1 VSSIAVAHAMP
12 GSRRR
17 NPLEWLQK
25 SLRPSWAVSQRFKSP
40 AVLPPEASVGETLN
54 KAKHHA
60 TKHTDHPL
68 APRLRAWSTAR
79 QTLIFAVISIF
90 WILFLYRGAIHAP
103 FVYDDIDQ
111 IQKNAALLQLRTTFQ
126 YFHSAVLFTDN
137 LRGFG
142 GSFYRPFFWLSLAV
156 DQKIWG
162 LNPTGFHI
170 TNIVLHWIAGL
181 LGFFLLRRLRAS
193 ILVSAMS
200 SLLWLG
206 LPINSEVVAWVS
218 GRSYSLMAIFLFLA
232 LLSSHWYVCS
242 RKHLAWF
249 LYSLAALA
257 AILCHEE
264 GILVLPMTLLV
275 LYVVDRFRPRREYM
289 ALGAAGISILVVY
302 FCLREI
308 AGTQTSTAGS
318 PKLLAVGVSFM
329 KYLSWMILPTRMS
342 VERSTDVPA
351 NNLSIVTASAWIGV
365 VLLFLL
371 VYRLHKRMPEL
382 AGGIAWTCIALVPFC
397 GIVYIYQG
405 MAERFNYLASGGLCF
420 SIAALL
426 SKLRTRRSLAVC
438 AVAMWAAWG
447 IWRLEKRVLDWRD
460 SISLYEASL
469 EATPQS
475 ATLLFDLGAVLEQK
489 GDFMQAAAYYEHT
502 LDRNP
507 DYERAITGLGNVDLR
522 LGATGEA
529 KSTYER
535 ALALNPDDATALVNY
550 GATLQQ
556 LGDFADA
563 KQQEEKAISINPTDV
578 DAYINLGVDLFQ
590 LGSVDA
596 AVENLLHAIELE
608 PSRTPAYFDL
618 AALYKEMG
626 HIDSAAAMYRKIL
639 EVSPNDQEAISQL
652 REITQ

>member
-1 VSSIAVAHAMP
+1 
-12 GSRRR
+12 
-17 NPLEWLQK
+17 
-25 SLRPSWAVSQRFKSP
+25 
-40 AVLPPEASVGETLN
+40 LN
-54 KAKHHA
+54 KAKRHA

-68 APRLRAWSTAR
+68 GPRLRVWCAAR
-79 QTLIFAVISIF
+79 PTLIFAVISAF
-90 WILFLYRGAIHAP
+90 WILFLYRGVIHAP

-111 IQKNAALLQLRTTFQ
+111 IQKNATLLQLRTTLQ
-126 YFHSAVLFTDN
+126 YFHLAVPFTDN

-156 DQKIWG
+156 DEKVWG

-170 TNIVLHWIAGL
+170 TNIVLHWIAVL
-181 LGFFLLRRLRAS
+181 LGFFLLRRLRVS
-193 ILVSAMS
+193 VLVSAMS

-218 GRSYSLMAIFLFLA
+218 ARSYSLMAIFLFLA
-232 LLSSHWYVCS
+232 LLSSDWYVRS
-242 RKHLAWF
+242 RKPLALF
-249 LYSLAALA
+249 SYSLAALA

-264 GILVLPMTLLV
+264 GILVLPITLLV
-275 LYVVDRFRPRREYM
+275 LYSVDRFRSRREYV
-289 ALGAAGISILVVY
+289 ALGSAGISTLLVY

-351 NNLSIVTASAWIGV
+351 NNLSIVTASAWVGV

-371 VYRLHKRMPEL
+371 VYRVRKRMPEL
-382 AGGIAWTCIALVPFC
+382 AGGIAWICIALLPFC

-405 MAERFNYLASGGLCF
+405 MAERFDYLASFGLCF
-420 SIAALL
+420 SIAAL
-426 SKLRTRRSLAVC
+426 SSQLRTRRSLAVC

-460 SISLYEASL
+460 SISLYKVSL
-469 EATPQS
+469 EATPRS
-475 ATLLFDLGAVLEQK
+475 TTLLFDLGAVLEQK
-489 GDFMQAAAYYEHT
+489 GNLMQAAAYYEHT
-502 LDRNP
+502 LDLNP
-507 DYERAITGLGNVDLR
+507 HYERAITGLGNVDLR
-522 LGATGEA
+522 LGATGQA

-550 GATLQQ
+550 GAALQQ
-556 LGDFADA
+556 LGDFIHA
-563 KQQEEKAISINPTDV
+563 KQEEEKAISINPTDTN
-578 DAYINLGVDLFQ
+578 AYINLGVDLFQ

-608 PSRTPAYFDL
+608 PSQTPAYFDL

-639 EVSPNDQEAISQL
+639 EISPNDQEALADL
-652 REITQ
+652 REITR

>member
-1 VSSIAVAHAMP
+1 MA
-12 GSRRR
+12 
-17 NPLEWLQK
+17 
-25 SLRPSWAVSQRFKSP
+25 
-40 AVLPPEASVGETLN
+40 N
-54 KAKHHA
+54 KLGAKCFT
-60 TKHTDHPL
+60 TKRTDHS
-68 APRLRAWSTAR
+68 RASRARGWSTAR
-79 QTLIFAVISIF
+79 QTLIFAVISIS
-90 WILFLYRGAIHAP
+90 WILFLYRGVIHAP

-111 IQKNAALLQLRTTFQ
+111 IQKNAALLQLRTTLR
-126 YFHSAVLFTDN
+126 YFHSAVPFTDN

-156 DQKIWG
+156 DQKPWG

-170 TNIVLHWIAGL
+170 TNIVLHWIVGL
-181 LGFFLLRRLRAS
+181 LGFVLLRRLRS
-193 ILVSAMS
+193 SVLVSAMS

-232 LLSSHWYVCS
+232 LLSSDWYLRS
-242 RKHLAWF
+242 RKLLALF
-249 LYSLAALA
+249 SYSIAALA

-264 GILVLPMTLLV
+264 GVLVLPITLLV
-275 LYVVDRFRPRREYM
+275 LYSVDRFRSRGEYV
-289 ALGAAGISILVVY
+289 ALGAAGTSILVVY

-308 AGTQTSTAGS
+308 AGTRTSTAGS
-318 PKLLAVGVSFM
+318 PKLLAIGVSFM

-351 NNLSIVTASAWIGV
+351 NNLSLIAAGAWTGM
-365 VLLFLL
+365 LLLGL
-371 VYRLHKRMPEL
+371 VVYRLRKEMPEL
-382 AGGIAWTCIALVPFC
+382 AAGVSWMFIALLPFC

-420 SIAALL
+420 SIVALL
-426 SKLRTRRSLAVC
+426 SKLRTRRALAVC
-438 AVAMWAAWG
+438 AVGMWAAWG

-460 SISLYEASL
+460 SISLYKASL

-475 ATLLFDLGAVLEQK
+475 TTLLFDLGAVLEQK
-489 GDFMQAAAYYEHT
+489 GDLMQAAAYYEHT
-502 LDRNP
+502 LDLNP
-507 DYERAITGLGNVDLR
+507 HYERAITGLGNVDLR
-522 LGATGEA
+522 LGATGQA

-550 GATLQQ
+550 GAALQQ

-563 KQQEEKAISINPTDV
+563 KQQEEKAISINPTNT
-578 DAYINLGVDLFQ
+578 DAYINIGVDLFQ

-596 AVENLLHAIELE
+596 AVENLQHAIELE

-618 AALYKEMG
+618 AALYKETG
-626 HIDSAAAMYRKIL
+626 HVDSAAAMYRKIL

>member
-1 VSSIAVAHAMP
+1 M
-12 GSRRR
+12 
-17 NPLEWLQK
+17 
-25 SLRPSWAVSQRFKSP
+25 
-40 AVLPPEASVGETLN
+40 
-54 KAKHHA
+54 
-60 TKHTDHPL
+60 
-68 APRLRAWSTAR
+68 
-79 QTLIFAVISIF
+79 
-90 WILFLYRGAIHAP
+90 LFLYRGVIHAS

-111 IQKNAALLQLRTTFQ
+111 IQTNTALLQLRTTLQ
-126 YFHSAVLFTDN
+126 YFHSAVSFTDN

-142 GSFYRPFFWLSLAV
+142 GSFYRPLFWLSLAV
-156 DQKIWG
+156 DQKVWG

-181 LGFFLLRRLRAS
+181 IGFLLLRRLRVS
-193 ILVSAMS
+193 VLVSAMS

-232 LLSSHWYVCS
+232 LPSSDWYLCS
-242 RKHLAWF
+242 RKLLALF
-249 LYSLAALA
+249 SYSIAALA

-275 LYVVDRFRPRREYM
+275 LYRVDRFRPRREYM
-289 ALGAAGISILVVY
+289 ALGAAGTSMLVVY
-302 FCLREI
+302 FCLRQI
-308 AGTQTSTAGS
+308 AGTRTSTAGS
-318 PKLLAVGVSFM
+318 PQLIAVGVSFM

-371 VYRLHKRMPEL
+371 VYRLHKRMSEL
-382 AGGIAWTCIALVPFC
+382 AGGITWTCIALLPFC

-420 SIAALL
+420 SIVALL
-426 SKLRTRRSLAVC
+426 SKLRTRRALAVC
-438 AVAMWAAWG
+438 GVAMWAAWG

-460 SISLYEASL
+460 SISIYESSL

-475 ATLLFDLGAVLEQK
+475 ATLLFDLGAVFEQN
-489 GDFMQAAAYYEHT
+489 GDLGQAAAYYKRT
-502 LDRNP
+502 LDSNSH
-507 DYERAITGLGNVDLR
+507 YERAIAGLGNIDLR

-529 KSTYER
+529 KRAYER
-535 ALALNPDDATALVNY
+535 ALTINPGDVTALVNY
-550 GATLQQ
+550 GAALQQ
-556 LGDFADA
+556 LGDFIDA
-563 KQQEEKAISINPTDV
+563 KQEEEKAISINPTDAK
-578 DAYINLGVDLFQ
+578 AYLNLGVDLFQ
-590 LGSVDA
+590 LGSIDA
-596 AVENLLHAIELE
+596 AVENLQHAIELE
-608 PSRTPAYFDL
+608 PFRTPAYFDL

-626 HIDSAAAMYRKIL
+626 HIDSAAAIYRKIL
-639 EVSPNDQEAISQL
+639 EVSPNDQEAISRL

>member
-1 VSSIAVAHAMP
+1 M
-12 GSRRR
+12 
-17 NPLEWLQK
+17 
-25 SLRPSWAVSQRFKSP
+25 
-40 AVLPPEASVGETLN
+40 
-54 KAKHHA
+54 
-60 TKHTDHPL
+60 
-68 APRLRAWSTAR
+68 
-79 QTLIFAVISIF
+79 
-90 WILFLYRGAIHAP
+90 LFLYRGVIHAP

-111 IQKNAALLQLRTTFQ
+111 IQKNASLLHLRTTLQ
-126 YFHSAVLFTDN
+126 YFHSAVPFTDN

-156 DQKIWG
+156 DQKVWG

-193 ILVSAMS
+193 VLVSAMS

-206 LPINSEVVAWVS
+206 LPINSEVVAWIS

-232 LLSSHWYVCS
+232 LLSSQWYLRS
-242 RKHLAWF
+242 KTFLALF
-249 LYSLAALA
+249 SYSIAALA

-264 GILVLPMTLLV
+264 GVLVLPITLLV
-275 LYVVDRFRPRREYM
+275 LYGVDRFRSRKEYV
-289 ALGAAGISILVVY
+289 ALGAAGTSMLVVY
-302 FCLREI
+302 FYLREI
-308 AGTQTSTAGS
+308 AGTQTSAAGS

-329 KYLSWMILPTRMS
+329 KYLSWMILPIRMS

-351 NNLSIVTASAWIGV
+351 NDLSLIAAGAWIGV
-365 VLLFLL
+365 VLLLLL
-371 VYRLHKRMPEL
+371 VCRLRKQMPEL
-382 AGGIAWTCIALVPFC
+382 AGGITWTCIALLPFC

-426 SKLRTRRSLAVC
+426 SKLRTRRALAVC

-460 SISLYEASL
+460 SISLYESSL

-475 ATLLFDLGAVLEQK
+475 TTLLFDLGAVLEQN
-489 GDFMQAAAYYEHT
+489 GDLMQAAAYYEQT
-502 LDRNP
+502 LDLNP
-507 DYERAITGLGNVDLR
+507 HYERAITGLGNIDLR
-522 LGATGEA
+522 LGATGQA
-529 KSTYER
+529 KRAYER
-535 ALALNPDDATALVNY
+535 ALTINPDDVTALVNY
-550 GATLQQ
+550 GAALQQ

-563 KQQEEKAISINPTDV
+563 KQQEEKAISINPTDPN
-578 DAYINLGVDLFQ
+578 AYINLGVDLFQ

-596 AVENLLHAIELE
+596 AVENLLHAIELQ

-626 HIDSAAAMYRKIL
+626 HIDSAAAIYRKIL
-639 EVSPNDQEAISQL
+639 EVSPNDHEAISQL

>member
-1 VSSIAVAHAMP
+1 VK
-12 GSRRR
+12 
-17 NPLEWLQK
+17 N
-25 SLRPSWAVSQRFKSP
+25 
-40 AVLPPEASVGETLN
+40 LN

-60 TKHTDHPL
+60 TKHTDHLL
-68 APRLRAWSTAR
+68 APRLRAWSAAR
-79 QTLIFAVISIF
+79 QTLIFAVISAF
-90 WILFLYRGAIHAP
+90 WMLFLYRGVIHAP

-111 IQKNAALLQLRTTFQ
+111 IQKNASLLQLRTTLQ
-126 YFHSAVLFTDN
+126 YFHSAVPFTDN

-156 DQKIWG
+156 DQKVWG
-162 LNPTGFHI
+162 LNPTGFHT
-170 TNIVLHWIAGL
+170 TNIVLHWMVGL

-193 ILVSAMS
+193 VLVSAMS

-232 LLSSHWYVCS
+232 LLSSDWYLRS
-242 RKHLAWF
+242 KKLLALF
-249 LYSLAALA
+249 SYSIAALA

-264 GILVLPMTLLV
+264 GVLVLPITLLV
-275 LYVVDRFRPRREYM
+275 LYSVDRFRSRREYV
-289 ALGAAGISILVVY
+289 ALGAAGTSMLVVY
-302 FCLREI
+302 FCLRQI
-308 AGTQTSTAGS
+308 AGTRTSTAGS
-318 PKLLAVGVSFM
+318 PKLLAVGVSLM

-351 NNLSIVTASAWIGV
+351 NNLSIVTASAWIAI
-365 VLLFLL
+365 VLLVFV
-371 VYRLHKRMPEL
+371 VYRLHKQMPEVT
-382 AGGIAWTCIALVPFC
+382 GGIAWIFIALLPLC

-420 SIAALL
+420 SIVALL
-426 SKLRTRRSLAVC
+426 SKLRTRRALAVC

-460 SISLYEASL
+460 SISLYKASL
-469 EATPQS
+469 EATPRS
-475 ATLLFDLGAVLEQK
+475 TTLLFDLGAVLEQE
-489 GDFMQAAAYYEHT
+489 GDLMQAAAYYEQT
-502 LDRNP
+502 LDINP
-507 DYERAITGLGNVDLR
+507 HYERAIAGLGNINLQLGATGQAKSDYERALT
-522 LGATGEA
+522 
-529 KSTYER
+529 
-535 ALALNPDDATALVNY
+535 LNPDDVTALVNY
-550 GATLQQ
+550 GAALQQ

-563 KQQEEKAISINPTDV
+563 KQQEEKAISINPTDTN
-578 DAYINLGVDLFQ
+578 AYINLGVDLFQ

-608 PSRTPAYFDL
+608 PSRTSAYFDL

-626 HIDSAAAMYRKIL
+626 HIDSAAAIYRKIL
-639 EVSPNDQEAISQL
+639 DVSPNDQEAISRL

>member
-1 VSSIAVAHAMP
+1 MP
-12 GSRRR
+12 GSG
-17 NPLEWLQK
+17 LEIRWGWLQK
-25 SLRPSWAVSQRFKSP
+25 SLRPSRAVSQRFKSP
-40 AVLPPEASVGETLN
+40 AVRPPEASVGETLS
-54 KAKHHA
+54 KTKYHA

-68 APRLRAWSTAR
+68 TPRLRAWGTAR
-79 QTLIFAVISIF
+79 QTLIFAVISAF
-90 WILFLYRGAIHAP
+90 WILFLYRGVIHAP

-111 IQKNAALLQLRTTFQ
+111 IQKNTALLQLRTTFQ

-156 DQKIWG
+156 DQKVWG
-162 LNPTGFHI
+162 LDPTGFHI
-170 TNIVLHWIAGL
+170 TNIILHWIAGL

-193 ILVSAMS
+193 VLVSTMS

-206 LPINSEVVAWVS
+206 LPINSEVVSWVS

-232 LLSSHWYVCS
+232 LLSSDWYLRSKKLVALFS
-242 RKHLAWF
+242 
-249 LYSLAALA
+249 YSLAALA

-264 GILVLPMTLLV
+264 GILVLPITLLV
-275 LYVVDRFRPRREYM
+275 LYSVDRFMPRREYM
-289 ALGAAGISILVVY
+289 ALGAAGISILVTY

-308 AGTQTSTAGS
+308 AGTQASTAES

-371 VYRLHKRMPEL
+371 VYHLRKRMPEL
-382 AGGIAWTCIALVPFC
+382 AGGITWMCIALLPFC

-420 SIAALL
+420 SIVALL

-438 AVAMWAAWG
+438 VVAMWAAWG
-447 IWRLEKRVLDWRD
+447 IWRLERRVLDWRD
-460 SISLYEASL
+460 SISLYKASL

-475 ATLLFDLGAVLEQK
+475 TTLLFDLGAVLEQK
-489 GDFMQAAAYYEHT
+489 GDLMQAAAYYERT
-502 LDRNP
+502 LDLNP
-507 DYERAITGLGNVDLR
+507 HYEGAITGLGNVDLR
-522 LGATGEA
+522 LGATGQA

-550 GATLQQ
+550 GAALQQ

-563 KQQEEKAISINPTDV
+563 KQQEQKAISIKPTDT

-596 AVENLLHAIELE
+596 AVENLQHAIELE

-626 HIDSAAAMYRKIL
+626 HIDSAAAIYRKIL

>member
-1 VSSIAVAHAMP
+1 MVNKLGAKGFTIKHADHSLA
-12 GSRRR
+12 SRAR
-17 NPLEWLQK
+17 E
-25 SLRPSWAVSQRFKSP
+25 
-40 AVLPPEASVGETLN
+40 
-54 KAKHHA
+54 
-60 TKHTDHPL
+60 
-68 APRLRAWSTAR
+68 WSTSHESL
-79 QTLIFAVISIF
+79 TFAVISAI
-90 WILFLYRGAIHAP
+90 WVLCLYHGAIHSP

-111 IQKNAALLQLRTTFQ
+111 IQKNASLLHLRTTWH
-126 YFHSAVLFTDN
+126 YFRSAVPFTDN
-137 LRGFG
+137 FHGFG
-142 GSFYRPFFWLSLAV
+142 GSFFRPLFWLSLAL
-156 DQKIWG
+156 DQKVWG

-170 TNIVLHWIAGL
+170 TNAVLHWLAGL
-181 LGFFLLRRLRAS
+181 LGFFLLRHLRIGIFVA
-193 ILVSAMS
+193 AFS

-218 GRSYSLMAIFLFLA
+218 GRTYSLMAIFLFLA
-232 LLSSHWYVCS
+232 LLSAEWYLRS
-242 RKHLAWF
+242 RSILAVLF
-249 LYSLAALA
+249 YSSATLA

-264 GILVLPMTLLV
+264 GVFVLPMTLLL
-275 LYVVDRFRPRREYM
+275 LYSTDRFRSRREYVL
-289 ALGAAGISILVVY
+289 LGATEIGVLVVC
-302 FCLREI
+302 FCLREL
-308 AGTQTSTAGS
+308 AGARTSTAGS
-318 PKLLAVGVSFM
+318 SRFLAVGVSFM

-371 VYRLHKRMPEL
+371 VYRLRKRMPEL
-382 AGGIAWTCIALVPFC
+382 AGGITWICIALLPFC

-420 SIAALL
+420 SIVALL

-460 SISLYEASL
+460 SISLYKASL

-475 ATLLFDLGAVLEQK
+475 TTLLFDLGAVLEQK
-489 GDFMQAAAYYEHT
+489 GDLMQAAAYYEHT
-502 LDRNP
+502 LDLNP
-507 DYERAITGLGNVDLR
+507 HYERAITGLGNVDLR
-522 LGATGEA
+522 LGATGQA

-535 ALALNPDDATALVNY
+535 ALALDPDDATALVNY
-550 GATLQQ
+550 GAALQQ

-563 KQQEEKAISINPTDV
+563 KQQEEKAISINPTDT

-618 AALYKEMG
+618 AALYKEIG

>member
-1 VSSIAVAHAMP
+1 M
-12 GSRRR
+12 
-17 NPLEWLQK
+17 
-25 SLRPSWAVSQRFKSP
+25 
-40 AVLPPEASVGETLN
+40 
-54 KAKHHA
+54 
-60 TKHTDHPL
+60 
-68 APRLRAWSTAR
+68 
-79 QTLIFAVISIF
+79 
-90 WILFLYRGAIHAP
+90 LFLYRGVIHAP

-111 IQKNAALLQLRTTFQ
+111 IQKNASLLHLRTTLQ
-126 YFHSAVLFTDN
+126 YFHSAVPFTDN

-156 DQKIWG
+156 DQKVWG

-193 ILVSAMS
+193 VLVSAMS

-206 LPINSEVVAWVS
+206 LPINSEVVAWIS

-232 LLSSHWYVCS
+232 LLSSQWYLRS
-242 RKHLAWF
+242 KTFLALF
-249 LYSLAALA
+249 SYSIAALA

-264 GILVLPMTLLV
+264 GVLVLPITLLV
-275 LYVVDRFRPRREYM
+275 LYGVDRFRSRKEYV
-289 ALGAAGISILVVY
+289 ALGAAGTSMLVVY
-302 FCLREI
+302 FYLREI
-308 AGTQTSTAGS
+308 AGTQTSAAGS

-329 KYLSWMILPTRMS
+329 KYLSWMILPIRMS

-351 NNLSIVTASAWIGV
+351 NDLSLIAAGAWIGV
-365 VLLFLL
+365 VLLLLL
-371 VYRLHKRMPEL
+371 VCRLRKQMPEL
-382 AGGIAWTCIALVPFC
+382 AGGITWTCIALLPFC

-426 SKLRTRRSLAVC
+426 SKLRTRRALAVC

-460 SISLYEASL
+460 SISLYKASL

-475 ATLLFDLGAVLEQK
+475 TTLLFDLGAVLEQN
-489 GDFMQAAAYYEHT
+489 GDLMQAAAYYEQT
-502 LDRNP
+502 LDLNP
-507 DYERAITGLGNVDLR
+507 HYERAITGLGNIDLR
-522 LGATGEA
+522 LGATGQA
-529 KSTYER
+529 KRAYER
-535 ALALNPDDATALVNY
+535 ALTINPDDVTALVNY
-550 GATLQQ
+550 GAALQQ

-563 KQQEEKAISINPTDV
+563 KQQEEKAISINPTDPN
-578 DAYINLGVDLFQ
+578 AYINLGVDLFQ

-596 AVENLLHAIELE
+596 AVENLLHAIELQ

-626 HIDSAAAMYRKIL
+626 HIDSAAAIYRKIL
-639 EVSPNDQEAISQL
+639 EVSPNDHEAISQL

>member
-1 VSSIAVAHAMP
+1 M
-12 GSRRR
+12 
-17 NPLEWLQK
+17 
-25 SLRPSWAVSQRFKSP
+25 
-40 AVLPPEASVGETLN
+40 
-54 KAKHHA
+54 
-60 TKHTDHPL
+60 
-68 APRLRAWSTAR
+68 
-79 QTLIFAVISIF
+79 
-90 WILFLYRGAIHAP
+90 LFLYRRVIHAP

-111 IQKNAALLQLRTTFQ
+111 IQTNASLLQMRTTLQ
-126 YFHSAVLFTDN
+126 YFHSAVPFTDN

-156 DQKIWG
+156 DQKVWG

-170 TNIVLHWIAGL
+170 TNIVLHWIVGL

-193 ILVSAMS
+193 VLVAAMS

-232 LLSSHWYVCS
+232 LLSSDWYLRS
-242 RKHLAWF
+242 RKLLALF
-249 LYSLAALA
+249 SYSIAALA

-264 GILVLPMTLLV
+264 GVLVLPITLLV
-275 LYVVDRFRPRREYM
+275 LYSVDRFRSRREYV
-289 ALGAAGISILVVY
+289 ALGAAGTSMLVVY
-302 FCLREI
+302 FCLRQI
-308 AGTQTSTAGS
+308 AGTQTSAAGS
-318 PKLLAVGVSFM
+318 PKLLTVGVSLM

-351 NNLSIVTASAWIGV
+351 NNLSLIAAGAWTGM
-365 VLLFLL
+365 VLLVLV
-371 VYRLHKRMPEL
+371 VYRLRKEMAEL
-382 AGGIAWTCIALVPFC
+382 AAGVTWMFIALLPFC

-420 SIAALL
+420 SIVALL
-426 SKLRTRRSLAVC
+426 SKLRTRRALAVW

-447 IWRLEKRVLDWRD
+447 TWRLEKRALDWRD
-460 SISLYEASL
+460 SISLYESSL

-489 GDFMQAAAYYEHT
+489 GDLMQAAAYYEHT
-502 LDRNP
+502 LDLNP
-507 DYERAITGLGNVDLR
+507 HYESAITGLGNVDLR
-522 LGATGEA
+522 LGATGQA

-550 GATLQQ
+550 GAALQQ

-563 KQQEEKAISINPTDV
+563 KKQEEKAISINPTDAN
-578 DAYINLGVDLFQ
+578 AYLNLGMDLFQ

-596 AVENLLHAIELE
+596 AVDNLLHAIELE